1 MSKLIPID
9 RAAAQWRKDPEFIR
23 EYDALEEEFALAA
36 SLIKAR
42 IQAGLTQEEVAARM
56 GTTQSAIARLEGGK
70 SLPSTATLIRF
81 ARATGTRL
89 RLSFERLA

>member
-56 GTTQSAIARLEGGK
+56 GTTQSAVARLEGGK

>member
-56 GTTQSAIARLEGGK
+56 GTTQSAVARLEGGK

-89 RLSFERLA
+89 RFSFERLA

>member
-23 EYDALEEEFALAA
+23 GYDALEEEFALAA

-56 GTTQSAIARLEGGK
+56 GTTQSAVARLEGGK